1 MGCDGMEE
9 MRYSLL
15 LADPYGLFPLSQ
27 MYVSNQFV
35 NYAFGVVFSMKLA
48 LLCLGASCAIAA

>member
-35 NYAFGVVFSMKLA
+35 NYAFGVVL
-48 LLCLGASCAIAA
+48 